1 MNSHVG
7 TAGRECRTMYSTSPH
22 YSDESLCEIGSEI
35 MAVMQLHL
43 LCVGTALAAG
53 DATACQIRLADISFS
68 SFQLERVSL
77 FCFFP
82 TIKDRHEASYE
93 LWMTQLVHH
102 EIKTQP
108 GVVVRQRPYRVPEAR
123 RQAIEEEVSRML
135 QDNIIEKSNSP
146 WSSPIVVVPK
156 PDGSMRLCNDFRK
169 LNQKTRT

>member
-1 MNSHVG
+1 MVLIPDFVHWHLLSLLASQKWKKPWVKFSTQLDSQKNVLVPKQSFIYFFRNPMNSHVG

-43 LCVGTALAAG
+43 LCVGTALVAG

-93 LWMTQLVHH
+93 LCKYWSTA
-102 EIKTQP
+102 
-108 GVVVRQRPYRVPEAR
+108 Y
-123 RQAIEEEVSRML
+123 
-135 QDNIIEKSNSP
+135 IISICQQ
-146 WSSPIVVVPK
+146 WVIW
-156 PDGSMRLCNDFRK
+156 F
-169 LNQKTRT
+169 